1 MKITVTFDS
10 LDEFEAF
17 KGTTAAAPQ
26 SAQKPAEEPEAPEA
40 PKAKKSAPKEEMP
53 WKEAST
59 EAETPKK
66 VAAPAAPAV
75 TEDFRVEVRKALAQL
90 NKATGGNV
98 AKELIREFG
107 CSKLTEVKLEDL
119 PALMEKVK
127 ARNAE

>member
-17 KGTTAAAPQ
+17 KGTAVVAPQ
-26 SAQKPAEEPEAPEA
+26 RAQKPVEEPEA

-59 EAETPKK
+59 EA
-66 VAAPAAPAV
+66 AAPAAPAV

-98 AKELIREFG
+98 AKELIKELG

>member
-17 KGTTAAAPQ
+17 KGTAVAAPQ
-26 SAQKPAEEPEAPEA
+26 SAKKPAEEPEA

-53 WKEAST
+53 WKEAPA

-66 VAAPAAPAV
+66 VAAPAV

-90 NKATGGNV
+90 NKSTGGNI
-98 AKELIREFG
+98 AKELIKEFG

>member
-17 KGTTAAAPQ
+17 KGTAAAAPQ
-26 SAQKPAEEPEAPEA
+26 SAQKPVEEQEA

-53 WKEAST
+53 WKEAPA

-66 VAAPAAPAV
+66 AAAPAV

-90 NKATGGNV
+90 NKKTGGNA
-98 AKELIREFG
+98 AKELIKEFG
-107 CSKLTEVKLEDL
+107 VSKLTEVKLEDL
-119 PALMEKVK
+119 PALMEK
-127 ARNAE
+127 AQAALNAE

>member
-17 KGTTAAAPQ
+17 KGTAVAAPQ

-53 WKEAST
+53 WKEAPA

-66 VAAPAAPAV
+66 AAAPAAPAV

-98 AKELIREFG
+98 AKELIREVG

>member
-17 KGTTAAAPQ
+17 KGAAAAPQ
-26 SAQKPAEEPEAPEA
+26 SAQKPVEEQEA

-59 EAETPKK
+59 EAPKK
-66 VAAPAAPAV
+66 TAAPAAPAV

-90 NKATGGNV
+90 NKKTGGNE
-98 AKELIREFG
+98 AKELIKGFG
-107 CSKLTEVKLEDL
+107 VSKLTEVKLEDL
-119 PALMEKVK
+119 PALMEK
-127 ARNAE
+127 AQAALNAE

>member
-1 MKITVTFDS
+1 
-10 LDEFEAF
+10 
-17 KGTTAAAPQ
+17 
-26 SAQKPAEEPEAPEA
+26 
-40 PKAKKSAPKEEMP
+40 MP
-53 WKEAST
+53 WKEAPA
-59 EAETPKK
+59 EAETPKAA
-66 VAAPAAPAV
+66 AAPAAPAV

-98 AKELIREFG
+98 AKELIKEFG

>member
-17 KGTTAAAPQ
+17 KGTAAAAPQ
-26 SAQKPAEEPEAPEA
+26 SVQEPAEEPEA

-53 WKEAST
+53 WKEAPA

-66 VAAPAAPAV
+66 AAAPAV

-98 AKELIREFG
+98 AKELIKEFG

>member
-17 KGTTAAAPQ
+17 KGTAAAAPQ
-26 SAQKPAEEPEAPEA
+26 SAQKPVEELE
-40 PKAKKSAPKEEMP
+40 APKEEMP
-53 WKEAST
+53 WKETPA

-66 VAAPAAPAV
+66 AAAPAAPAV

-90 NKATGGNV
+90 NKKTGRNE
-98 AKELIREFG
+98 AKELIKEFG

-119 PALMEKVK
+119 PALMEK
-127 ARNAE
+127 AQAALNAE

>member
-26 SAQKPAEEPEAPEA
+26 SVQEPAEEPEA

-53 WKEAST
+53 WKETST
-59 EAETPKK
+59 EAEAPKK
-66 VAAPAAPAV
+66 AAAPAV
-75 TEDFRVEVRKALAQL
+75 TEDFRVEVRKTLAQL
-90 NKATGGNV
+90 NKKTGGNE
-98 AKELIREFG
+98 AKELIKEFG

-119 PALMEKVK
+119 PALMEK
-127 ARNAE
+127 AQAALNAE

>member
-10 LDEFEAF
+10 FDEFEAF
-17 KGTTAAAPQ
+17 KGTAVVAPQ
-26 SAQKPAEEPEAPEA
+26 SAQKPTEEPEA

-53 WKEAST
+53 WKEAPA

-66 VAAPAAPAV
+66 AAAPAV

-98 AKELIREFG
+98 AKELIKEFG

>member
-17 KGTTAAAPQ
+17 KGTAVVAPQ
-26 SAQKPAEEPEAPEA
+26 SAQKPVEEPET

-59 EAETPKK
+59 EAEAPKK
-66 VAAPAAPAV
+66 AAAPAV

-98 AKELIREFG
+98 AKEIIKEFG

>member
-17 KGTTAAAPQ
+17 KGTAVVAPQ
-26 SAQKPAEEPEAPEA
+26 SAQKPVEEREA

-59 EAETPKK
+59 EAEVPKK
-66 VAAPAAPAV
+66 AAAPAV
-75 TEDFRVEVRKALAQL
+75 PEDFRVEVRKTLAQL
-90 NKATGGNV
+90 NKKTGGNE
-98 AKELIREFG
+98 AKELIKGFG

-119 PALMEKVK
+119 PALMEK
-127 ARNAE
+127 AQAALNAE

>member
-17 KGTTAAAPQ
+17 KGAAVAAPQ
-26 SAQKPAEEPEAPEA
+26 SAQKPAEEPEA

-53 WKEAST
+53 WKEAPA
-59 EAETPKK
+59 EAETPKAAT
-66 VAAPAAPAV
+66 AAPVV

-90 NKATGGNV
+90 NKVTGGNV
-98 AKELIREFG
+98 AKELIRELG

-119 PALMEKVK
+119 PTLMEKAK
-127 ARNAE
+127 EKLNAN

>member
-17 KGTTAAAPQ
+17 KGTAAAAPQ
-26 SAQKPAEEPEAPEA
+26 SAQKPAEEPEA

-53 WKEAST
+53 WKEAPA
-59 EAETPKK
+59 EAETQKA
-66 VAAPAAPAV
+66 AAPAAPAV

-90 NKATGGNV
+90 NKSTGGNI
-98 AKELIREFG
+98 AKELIKEFG

>member
-10 LDEFEAF
+10 LDELEAF
-17 KGTTAAAPQ
+17 KGTAAAAPQ
-26 SAQKPAEEPEAPEA
+26 RAQKPAEEPEA

-59 EAETPKK
+59 EAETPK
-66 VAAPAAPAV
+66 AAAAPAV

-98 AKELIREFG
+98 AKELIKEFG

>member
-17 KGTTAAAPQ
+17 KGTAVVAPQ
-26 SAQKPAEEPEAPEA
+26 SAQKPAEEPEA

-53 WKEAST
+53 WKEAPT
-59 EAETPKK
+59 EAEVPK
-66 VAAPAAPAV
+66 AAAAPAV

-90 NKATGGNV
+90 NKKTGGNE
-98 AKELIREFG
+98 AKELIKGFG

-119 PALMEKVK
+119 PALMEK
-127 ARNAE
+127 AQAALNAE

>member
-17 KGTTAAAPQ
+17 KGTAAAAPQ
-26 SAQKPAEEPEAPEA
+26 RAQKPVEEQEA
-40 PKAKKSAPKEEMP
+40 KSAPKEEMP

-59 EAETPKK
+59 EAEVPKK
-66 VAAPAAPAV
+66 AAAPAV
-75 TEDFRVEVRKALAQL
+75 TEDFRVEVRKTLAQL
-90 NKATGGNV
+90 NKKTGGNV
-98 AKELIREFG
+98 AKELIKEFG

>member
-26 SAQKPAEEPEAPEA
+26 SVQEPAEEPEA

-59 EAETPKK
+59 EAEAPKK
-66 VAAPAAPAV
+66 AAAPAV
-75 TEDFRVEVRKALAQL
+75 TEDFRVEVRKTLAQL
-90 NKATGGNV
+90 NKKTGGNE
-98 AKELIREFG
+98 AKELIKGFG

-119 PALMEKVK
+119 PALMEK
-127 ARNAE
+127 AQAALNAE

>member
-17 KGTTAAAPQ
+17 KGTAVAAPQ
-26 SAQKPAEEPEAPEA
+26 SAQKSVEEPEA

-53 WKEAST
+53 WKEAPA

-66 VAAPAAPAV
+66 AAAPAV

-98 AKELIREFG
+98 AKELIKEFG

-119 PALMEKVK
+119 PTLMEKAK
-127 ARNAE
+127 EKLNAN

>member
-10 LDEFEAF
+10 LAEFEAF
-17 KGTTAAAPQ
+17 KGTAAAAPQ
-26 SAQKPAEEPEAPEA
+26 SAQKPAEEPEA

-53 WKEAST
+53 WKEAPA
-59 EAETPKK
+59 EAETPK
-66 VAAPAAPAV
+66 AAAASVV

-90 NKATGGNV
+90 NKSTGGNI
-98 AKELIREFG
+98 AKELIKEFG

>member
-26 SAQKPAEEPEAPEA
+26 SAKKPAEEPEA

-53 WKEAST
+53 WKEAPA

-66 VAAPAAPAV
+66 AAAPAV
-75 TEDFRVEVRKALAQL
+75 TEDFRVEVRKTLAQL
-90 NKATGGNV
+90 NKKTGGNE
-98 AKELIREFG
+98 AKELIKEFG

-119 PALMEKVK
+119 PALMEK
-127 ARNAE
+127 AREALNAE

>member
-26 SAQKPAEEPEAPEA
+26 SAQKPVEEPEA
-40 PKAKKSAPKEEMP
+40 PKAKKPAPKEEMP
-53 WKEAST
+53 WKEAPA
-59 EAETPKK
+59 EAETPKAA
-66 VAAPAAPAV
+66 AAPAAPAV

-90 NKATGGNV
+90 NKATGGNI
-98 AKELIREFG
+98 AKELIKEFG
-107 CSKLTEVKLEDL
+107 YSKLTEVKLEDL